1 MRVDYDKDQL
11 SYALANALKERDEA
25 REERDKMQ
33 TELEMWRDGNIMPQS
48 HRDELEKA
56 IRERDEA
63 RKESEEQARLIGMS
77 AEREESLRGKLFML
91 ERELAGLKE
100 AAKAVVNRWELP
112 SWKDSEPTAVVIYK
126 LRDTL
131 NLED

>member
-1 MRVDYDKDQL
+1 MRIDYDKDQL
-11 SYALANALKERDEA
+11 AYALANALTERD
-25 REERDKMQ
+25 D
-33 TELEMWRDGNIMPQS
+33 
-48 HRDELEKA
+48 
-56 IRERDEA
+56 A
-63 RKESEEQARLIGMS
+63 RKESEEQARLLGMS
-77 AEREESLRGKLFML
+77 AEREESLRGKLFL
-91 ERELAGLKE
+91 AERELAKLKE